1 VTDTNV
7 FHMARH
13 PRLLQQN
20 RHKADISRL
29 SSNVRFWGFG
39 AHLLTLQEFSTLPPW
54 LPPRLPPGRIVA
66 PAAFQRR
73 N

>member
-29 SSNVRFWGFG
+29 LVTAARCNVRVIDLGG
-39 AHLLTLQEFSTLPPW
+39 HDKI
-54 LPPRLPPGRIVA
+54 GRNDPLRI
-66 PAAFQRR
+66 
-73 N
+73 

>member
-1 VTDTNV
+1 MTDTNV

-29 SSNVRFWGFG
+29 SSNVRFWGS
-39 AHLLTLQEFSTLPPW
+39 AHIIDITGVFDFPPW
-54 LPPRLPPGRIVA
+54 LPPRLPPGRIGSPRRL
-66 PAAFQRR
+66 PAA
-73 N
+73 

>member
-1 VTDTNV
+1 MTDTNV

-29 SSNVRFWGFG
+29 SSNVRFGGTRMHCNVRFWTPKMG
-39 AHLLTLQEFSTLPPW
+39 
-54 LPPRLPPGRIVA
+54 
-66 PAAFQRR
+66 
-73 N
+73 